1 MINMKT
7 TKGICDLCKR
17 ETEVTKLKIE
27 DEQHAFCES
36 CFVKSA
42 FISFKSVDTLVKMSK
57 DEKLPEETRNQAKVQ
72 SDTINKIYEM
82 EGFSYKDISD
92 ESGERQ

>member
-17 ETEVTKLKIE
+17 ETEVTKLQIE

-42 FISFKSVDTLVKMSK
+42 FISFKSVDTLDKMSK
-57 DEKLPEETRNQAKVQ
+57 DESLTEETRKQAKMQ
-72 SDTINKIYEM
+72 EETINRIYEIQ
-82 EGFSYKDISD
+82 EFNYKYIS
-92 ESGERQ
+92 EN

>member
-1 MINMKT
+1 MKT

-17 ETEVTKLKIE
+17 ETEVTKLQIE

-42 FISFKSVDTLVKMSK
+42 FISFKSVDTLDKMSK
-57 DEKLPEETRNQAKVQ
+57 DESLTEETRKQAKMQ
-72 SDTINKIYEM
+72 EETINRIYEIQ
-82 EGFSYKDISD
+82 EFNYKDIS
-92 ESGERQ
+92 EN

>member
-7 TKGICDLCKR
+7 TKGICDLCHR
-17 ETEVTKLKIE
+17 ETEVTKLQIE

-57 DEKLPEETRNQAKVQ
+57 DEKLPEETRKQAKMQ
-72 SDTINKIYEM
+72 EETINKIYEM
-82 EGFSYKDISD
+82 SEFNYKDISD
-92 ESGERQ
+92 EQ

>member
-17 ETEVTKLKIE
+17 ETEVTKLQIE

-42 FISFKSVDTLVKMSK
+42 FISFKSVDTLDKMSK
-57 DEKLPEETRNQAKVQ
+57 DESLPEETRKQAKMQ
-72 SDTINKIYEM
+72 EETINRIYEIQ
-82 EGFSYKDISD
+82 EFNYKDIS
-92 ESGERQ
+92 EN